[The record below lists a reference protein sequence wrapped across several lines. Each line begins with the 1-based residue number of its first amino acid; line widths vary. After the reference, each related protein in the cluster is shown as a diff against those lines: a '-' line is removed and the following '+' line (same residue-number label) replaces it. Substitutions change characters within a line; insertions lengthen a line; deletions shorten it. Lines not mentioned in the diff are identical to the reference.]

1 MQQAHSYTTDHEMRS
16 PHILA
21 PYLEQNIMMQ
31 LNQILLTGKEEE
43 VCELATD

>member
-1 MQQAHSYTTDHEMRS
+1 MQQAHSYTTDHEMLS
-16 PHILA
+16 PYILA
-21 PYLEQNIMMQ
+21 PYLKQSIMIQ